1 MIDPFPGAF
10 ANDSVARHSL
20 ICLCAA
26 IGAVGHHGAESGG
39 RSGLSQEFP
48 TLSRALANKH
58 GWLLKQRSQIG
69 EQTT

>member
-1 MIDPFPGAF
+1 MTDPFPGAF
-10 ANDSVARHSL
+10 ANDSVA
-20 ICLCAA
+20 LCAA
-26 IGAVGHHGAESGG
+26 IGAVRHHGAESGG